1 MKKTIAVI
9 MGGYT
14 SEFEISLKSGSV
26 VAAHLDP
33 EKYEVYP
40 IVISKNRWT
49 YTTDQGAVYPIQKG
63 NFSLELPH
71 KQVLFDGVFNAI
83 HGSPGEDGK
92 IQAYLEL
99 LGIPQT
105 ACNFYQAALTYN
117 KRDLLSVLK
126 PYGMAMAKSYY
137 LNYGDPI
144 NHEAII
150 QKVGLPCFVKA
161 NRSGSSFGISKVYA
175 IEQMEAALEI
185 AFKEDKEVIIE
196 EALVGREVSV
206 GVIQY
211 QGKTKV
217 LPITEI
223 LSENDFFD
231 YQAKYEGKSTEITPA
246 TLDPEVEQNIIDA
259 AAFIYNT
266 LKLKGFTRSEF
277 ILVNNVPHLLEVN
290 TTPGMT
296 QHSILPQQAKEAGI
310 SLP

>member
-14 SEFEISLKSGSV
+14 SEFEISLKSGAV
-26 VAAHLDP
+26 VAAHLNP

-40 IVISKNRWT
+40 IVITKNRWT
-49 YTTDQGAVYPIQKG
+49 YTTVHGAVYPIQKE

-71 KQVLFDGVFNAI
+71 KQVVFDGVFNAI

-105 ACNFYQAALTYN
+105 ACDFYQAALTFN

-126 PYGMAMAKSYY
+126 PYGIDMAKSYY

-144 NHEAII
+144 NHEDII
-150 QKVGLPCFVKA
+150 KKIGLPCFVKA
-161 NRSGSSFGISKVYA
+161 NRSGSSYGISKVYA
-175 IEQMEAALEI
+175 PDQMEAALEI

-196 EALVGREVSV
+196 AALVGREVSV

-211 QGKTKV
+211 QGETKV

-246 TLDPEVEQNIIDA
+246 ELEPE
-259 AAFIYNT
+259 
-266 LKLKGFTRSEF
+266 
-277 ILVNNVPHLLEVN
+277 LE
-290 TTPGMT
+290 
-296 QHSILPQQAKEAGI
+296 L
-310 SLP
+310 